1 MTYHK
6 KHNQL
11 QNITVVAGGVV
22 EEPCIASEISVDGW
36 GQVVGGARVAVD
48 GWGAAEADG
57 KQEVEH
63 TVGQRPE
70 LLPHHRP

>member
-1 MTYHK
+1 VGALG
-6 KHNQL
+6 Q
-11 QNITVVAGGVV
+11 
-22 EEPCIASEISVDGW
+22 
-36 GQVVGGARVAVD
+36 QVVGGARVAVD

-63 TVGQRPE
+63 TVAQRPE